1 MKEKENEAI
10 LKTEVY
16 NRELKGKVC
25 KRRNIYPE
33 QKFEIFLIT
42 HEKDET
48 DNYFHMVT
56 LEPFPPM
63 IGTVS
68 IRMDSFEL
76 EYELL

>member
-1 MKEKENEAI
+1 MKEKEAI

-33 QKFEIFLIT
+33 QTFRIFLIT

-56 LEPFPPM
+56 LKPLSAM
-63 IGTVS
+63 IGIIS